1 MNACSDTEKLVA
13 TGENVEP
20 GNEPTL
26 ANTGVN
32 DSPASASQQSTE
44 SSQTEPYLV
53 LVDDNYH
60 YMDPDERW
68 TLGHYATLAEAI
80 TACKQ
85 LVEECLG
92 EYYQPGMTADEL
104 YSQYTSFGD
113 DPFILGSS
121 QRVPF
126 SAWDYARQ
134 RSAEMTGTP
143 LGADQSSS
151 GST

>member
-1 MNACSDTEKLVA
+1 MDERLDSERLETA
-13 TGENVEP
+13 GENVEP
-20 GNEPTL
+20 GNESTL
-26 ANTGVN
+26 ANTGIN
-32 DSPASASQQSTE
+32 DSPATDSQQSTE

-53 LVDDNYH
+53 LVDDNFH

-68 TLGHYATLAEAI
+68 TLGRYATLAEAI

-92 EYYQPGMTADEL
+92 EYFQPGMSADEL

-126 SAWDYARQ
+126 SAWDYTKKRC
-134 RSAEMTGTP
+134 AEMTGTN

-151 GST
+151 GSA